1 MNAINRLLNQNQSP
15 KNDVQGL
22 LQSAQKLKS
31 ELAGK
36 DPQAVVQ
43 NLVNSGK
50 VSQTQVNNA
59 LQQAQSLLSILR

>member
-1 MNAINRLLNQNQSP
+1 MNAINRLLNPNQSQ
-15 KNDVQGL
+15 KNDIQGL

-36 DPQAVVQ
+36 DPKAVVQ

-50 VSQTQVNNA
+50 FSQTQVNNA
-59 LQQAQSLLSILR
+59 LQQAQSLLSLLR